1 MSTDSRLQR
10 LLGSPDLAQLRQRL
24 RRRFED
30 EGSLP
35 AQVRLLNLMP
45 HERTALAALTGAATR
60 ATSSFTLDVATV
72 DAMLVEAGLA
82 SSLRDALERLDGRI
96 VNRAALADEQRA
108 GWAAVFDGVSNQS
121 LSSWLGGAPNQG
133 LVKRQ
138 SGAQTSAAAQLLSR
152 VELVL
157 KCLPANGMTRSEL
170 AATVLGDAHALD
182 SGRPEA
188 SIVLAVLRH
197 ARRAGDEE
205 PNVEEDRRE
214 TWATAGVLVNELARP
229 ALFLNLPVFPHD
241 RNDRRRHLGGP
252 GEPDFISLRKLVRSP
267 PAWNVD
273 DRDVF
278 VCENPNIVAIAADRL
293 GYACAPLVC
302 TDGMPG
308 AAQRT
313 LLSQLAAAGARLWY
327 HGDFDWPGI
336 GIANVVIREHA
347 ARPWRMSSDDY
358 VSAAGMVTT
367 RVSLVG
373 TAVEASWD
381 DSLSNRMAELDVA
394 VAEEGIVARLLV
406 DLDAGPVPTAS

>member
-1 MSTDSRLQR
+1 MTADARLYR

-30 EGSLP
+30 EGNLP
-35 AQVRLLNLMP
+35 MQVRLLNLVP

-60 ATSSFTLDVATV
+60 ATSSFTLDVPTV

-82 SSLRDALERLDGRI
+82 NSLRDALEKLDGQI

-108 GWAAVFDGVSNQS
+108 GWATVFEGVSNPS
-121 LSSWLGGAPNQG
+121 LSSWLASAQNRG
-133 LVKRQ
+133 LVKRH
-138 SGAQTSAAAQLLSR
+138 SGTRMQVAAQLLSR
-152 VELVL
+152 VELIL
-157 KCLPANGMTRSEL
+157 KFLPANGVTRSQL
-170 AATVLGDAHALD
+170 AAAVLGDAHALD
-182 SGRPEA
+182 FGRPES

-205 PNVEEDRRE
+205 QDIEEDSRE

-229 ALFLNLPVFPHD
+229 ALFLNLPVVPSERSAGRH
-241 RNDRRRHLGGP
+241 HLGP
-252 GEPDFISLRKLVRSP
+252 LGEPDFISLRKLLRSM
-267 PAWNVD
+267 PAWDVNG
-273 DRDVF
+273 RDVF

-293 GYACAPLVC
+293 RHDCAPLVC

-336 GIANVVIREHA
+336 GIANLVIREHS
-347 ARPWRMSSDDY
+347 ARPWRMSADDY
-358 VSAAGMVTT
+358 VSATETVTT
-367 RVSLVG
+367 RVSLAGV
-373 TAVEASWD
+373 VVSASWD
-381 DSLSNRMAELDVA
+381 DELSARMMALDVR
-394 VAEEGIVARLLV
+394 VAEEALAARILI
-406 DLDAGPVPTAS
+406 DLQDTTLPASL